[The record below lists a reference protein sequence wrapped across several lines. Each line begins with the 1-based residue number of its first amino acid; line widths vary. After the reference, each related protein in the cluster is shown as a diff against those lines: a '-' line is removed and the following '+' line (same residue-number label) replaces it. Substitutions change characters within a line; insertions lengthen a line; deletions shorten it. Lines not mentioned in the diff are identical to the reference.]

1 MKVAV
6 KKSTTKTT
14 NANNEDSAVSFEEQ
28 ISRRAYELY
37 ERRGRQT
44 GHDAEDWLQ
53 AEAELARERTSP
65 LAANAVKNNRK
76 PPVTKS
82 GKSKAKQAKNAAIV
96 DAE

>member
-1 MKVAV
+1 MKVIV
-6 KKSTTKTT
+6 KESSAKNT
-14 NANNEDSAVSFEEQ
+14 NDNSRASAHDLQEL

-37 ERRGRQT
+37 ERRG
-44 GHDAEDWLQ
+44 GEADHEVEDWLQ
-53 AEAELARERTSP
+53 AEAELARERTLP

-82 GKSKAKQAKNAAIV
+82 GKSKAKHAKKVAIV